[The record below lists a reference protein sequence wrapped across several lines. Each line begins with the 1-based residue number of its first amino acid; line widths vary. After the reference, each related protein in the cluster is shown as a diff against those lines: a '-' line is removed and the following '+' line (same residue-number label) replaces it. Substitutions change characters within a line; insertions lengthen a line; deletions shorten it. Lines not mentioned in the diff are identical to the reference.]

1 MKRFKILVPVDFTQE
16 TDVAIQSAANLSQEI
31 PLEIIFIHVVS
42 KRLEVEEKLMRL
54 ERRINS
60 LSNRLRGPYKSIVRV
75 GKLFDQLSKAGK
87 ENDVG
92 VMLLGIHEA
101 STMNKMFGSNALK
114 VVGNCNFPIITIKG
128 GDEFRPIKKIVIT
141 MDVVIKSVQIVRHVE
156 KIAQLFNAK
165 VFLIGGQQTDGIL
178 RKKSRIYFAIA
189 EKRLIEAN
197 IECEAIALGRKGFK
211 QNLLE
216 FCNEENIDLLAATF
230 YTDNETVLSVP
241 FVQQLMD
248 NKLGIPTMI
257 IDGIPSSGTSQLAG
271 IIS

>member
-1 MKRFKILVPVDFTQE
+1 MERFKVLVPVDFTKE
-16 TDVAIQSAANLSQEI
+16 TDVAIESAVNLSKQI
-31 PLEIIFIHVVS
+31 PLEIVFIHVVANVAQ
-42 KRLEVEEKLMRL
+42 VEEKLMRL
-54 ERRINS
+54 EWRVSRHSKEI
-60 LSNRLRGPYKSIVRV
+60 RGPFKSIVRV
-75 GKLFDQLSKAGK
+75 GKLFDQLSQAGK
-87 ENDVG
+87 DNDVD

-128 GDEFRPIKKIVIT
+128 GDAFRPIKKIVIT

-156 KIAQLFNAK
+156 KIAQLFKAK
-165 VFLIGGQQTDGIL
+165 VFLIGGQHTDDAL

-189 EKRLIEAN
+189 EKRLISAN
-197 IECEAIALGRKGFK
+197 IECEAIALDRKRFK

-216 FCNEENIDLLAATF
+216 FCVEEDIDLLAATF
-230 YTDNETVLSVP
+230 YTDNETVLSIP

-257 IDGIPSSGTSQLAG
+257 IDGFPSTNTSQLAG

>member
-1 MKRFKILVPVDFTQE
+1 MKRFKILVPVDFTKE
-16 TDVAIQSAANLSQEI
+16 TDVAIQSAVNLSQEI

-42 KRLEVEEKLMRL
+42 KSSEVEEKLMRL
-54 ERRINS
+54 EWRIS
-60 LSNRLRGPYKSIVRV
+60 SRSKKLRGPYKSIVRV

-87 ENDVG
+87 DNDVD

-141 MDVVIKSVQIVRHVE
+141 LDVVIKSVQIVRHVE

-165 VFLIGGQQTDGIL
+165 VFLIGGQHTDDEL
-178 RKKSRIYFAIA
+178 RRKSRIYFAIA
-189 EKRLIEAN
+189 EKRLISAN
-197 IECEAIALGRKGFK
+197 IECEAIALGRRRFK
-211 QNLLE
+211 ENLLT
-216 FCNEENIDLLAATF
+216 FCNEEDIDLLAATF
-230 YTDNETVLSVP
+230 YTDNETVLSIP

-248 NKLGIPTMI
+248 NKLGIPTMV
-257 IDGIPSSGTSQLAG
+257 IDGFPPTSTSQLAG